1 VAKDAVMF
9 SIVAAERP
17 AVRAR
22 LAGISELK

>member
-1 VAKDAVMF
+1 VATDTAMF

-22 LAGISELK
+22 LAGFSELK